1 MNLKIATIHQVPFV
15 EVEFIAIAGE
25 LQRVYCPLCLEPV
38 SAGFPSP
45 ADDYID
51 QALDLNELLVVNPPA
66 TFFVRVHG
74 DSMIEAG
81 IHPGDILSV
90 DRSEEAVDG
99 SIVIALLNGEM
110 VVKELS
116 LFPRPRLIPKN
127 AAYEPIELNDND
139 DFEIFGKVRGLVR
152 VFK

>member
-1 MNLKIATIHQVPFV
+1 MNQRISN
-15 EVEFIAIAGE
+15 VEFVGYPDEFISQSI
-25 LQRVYCPLCLEPV
+25 PLVHSGV

-51 QALDLNELLVVNPPA
+51 RTLDLNELLVTNPPA
-66 TFFVRVHG
+66 TFFVRVDG

-90 DRSEEAVDG
+90 DRSEEACDG
-99 SIVIALLNGEM
+99 SIVIAMINGEM
-110 VVKELS
+110 TVKELS
-116 LFPRPRLIPKN
+116 LYPKLRLIAHNEHYP
-127 AAYEPIELNDND
+127 PIELSEQD
-139 DFEIFGKVRGLVR
+139 DFEIFGRVKGLVR